1 VVNLLWREQDS
12 LVRSLQGK
20 LNRQQCLFAAHTIRP
35 ETELDTDTVKMIA
48 YRAET
53 SMMQIVRESL
63 AREDDSRSVVRDLLR
78 TTADLS
84 PDLERGELRV
94 TVHPLSN
101 PRSNRAVSELLTVLN
116 ATETH
121 YPGTKLKLTFALIGS
136 QESQKTPT

>member
-1 VVNLLWREQDS
+1 ME
-12 LVRSLQGK
+12 
-20 LNRQQCLFAAHTIRP
+20 IRTTVP
-35 ETELDTDTVKMIA
+35 SRKHLTDTVKMTA
-48 YRAET
+48 HRAET

-84 PDLERGELRV
+84 LDLERGELRV
-94 TVHPLSN
+94 TVHPLSK

-121 YPGTKLKLTFALIGS
+121 YPGTKPKLTYALIGS
-136 QESQKTPT
+136 QESQKPPT

>member
-1 VVNLLWREQDS
+1 
-12 LVRSLQGK
+12 
-20 LNRQQCLFAAHTIRP
+20 
-35 ETELDTDTVKMIA
+35 MIA

-78 TTADLS
+78 TSADLS

-101 PRSNRAVSELLTVLN
+101 RAVSELLTVLN

-121 YPGTKLKLTFALIGS
+121 
-136 QESQKTPT
+136 